1 LGTDG
6 FVIGAVR
13 SAYVHIPFC
22 VSKCWYCDFNSYCGL
37 QSQYEE
43 YVRALIAE
51 INSTTPCSD
60 DALQTVYF
68 GGGTPTVLPEDDLIR
83 VLDTL
88 RERFGILDAAEVTS
102 EANPGTVSLRGLRM
116 LREGGFNRISLG
128 IQSLDDDFLR
138 SIGRT
143 HTRLQAMTA
152 YNYAREAGFD
162 NVGVDLIFALPGQ
175 TLLHWADTLE
185 TVIELNPRPEHV
197 SLYELSIEE
206 GTRFAEL
213 CAEGKL
219 REVGEELRLEM
230 YEYAIERLTRAG
242 YEHYEVSNFA
252 LPGFWSQ
259 HNLTYWRNEPY
270 YGFGAGATSYLNG
283 TRSRRVS
290 DPRRYIE
297 AAESGSDLMEF
308 SETLSPTA
316 RLGETIIQGLRML
329 EGVGLNYIQTQ
340 TGLDPRSVYQAEIE
354 SLSRRGLIEVT
365 NDHLRVTHAG
375 LLLLND
381 VSQEFAVIS

>member
-1 LGTDG
+1 M
-6 FVIGAVR
+6 IGAVR

-37 QSQYEE
+37 ESLYEG

-51 INSTTPCSD
+51 INSTAPHSENN
-60 DALQTVYF
+60 LQTIYF

-88 RERFGILDAAEVTS
+88 CERFGISETAEVTI
-102 EANPGTVSLRGLRM
+102 EANPGTVSLRGLKM
-116 LREGGFNRISLG
+116 LHKAGFNRISLG

-138 SIGRT
+138 GIGRT
-143 HTRLQAMTA
+143 HTRLQAIAA

-162 NVGVDLIFALPGQ
+162 NAGVDLIFALPGQ
-175 TLLHWADTLE
+175 SLTHFADTLE
-185 TVIELNPRPEHV
+185 SVMELSPRPGHV

-213 CAEGKL
+213 CAQGGL
-219 REVGEELRLEM
+219 PVVDEELRLQM
-230 YEYAIERLTRAG
+230 YECAIDRLTQAG

-252 LPGFWSQ
+252 LPGFRSQ

-270 YGFGAGATSYLNG
+270 YGFGAGASSYVDG
-283 TRSRRVS
+283 TRSRRVP
-290 DPRRYIE
+290 DPRKYIE
-297 AAESGSDLMEF
+297 AVDSGSELMEF
-308 SETLSPTA
+308 SETLSPIA

-329 EGVGLNYIQTQ
+329 EGVDLNYIETE
-340 TGLDPRSVYQAEIE
+340 TGLNPRLIYQTEIE
-354 SLSRRGLIEVT
+354 SLLRKGLIDVAA
-365 NDHLRVTHAG
+365 DHMRVTHAG